1 MKPIFSAFLLF
12 LAASINAQEIR
23 LGIYPIKQTGSL
35 TSDQLA
41 TARTKITSLVAAQG
55 IASADAS
62 APLGVLPEIVL
73 YEPRTVAAG
82 TRNLTTIEGELV
94 LTVRQLGE
102 TGAIIGSKSKK
113 FAASGRDLAQA
124 KSQLMAALPVND
136 ASWQP
141 FFVEMKAKSADF
153 FVKNCPQ
160 LIADADRDAAT
171 GNYAR
176 SLSALLNIPSGS
188 ACRADAD
195 ARLATTY
202 SRAREVICQKSLTQ
216 ARAAAA
222 VKNYELAAASLRAI
236 DPEAACFSEVKSF
249 VAEMQGHADA
259 DFKTTLDAL
268 TEYWKAESSF
278 ENRRLEVIQ
287 DFLKNSF

>member
-1 MKPIFSAFLLF
+1 MLLLM
-12 LAASINAQEIR
+12 LAAALDAQEIR
-23 LGIYPIKQTGSL
+23 LGIYPVKPTGNL
-35 TSDQLA
+35 TTDQMA
-41 TARTKITSLVAAQG
+41 AARSKITSLVASQG

-62 APLGVLPEIVL
+62 APLGVLPEIIL
-73 YEPRTVAAG
+73 NEPRTVAAG
-82 TRNLTTIEGELV
+82 TRTITTIEGELV
-94 LTVRQLGE
+94 LTVKQAGE
-102 TGAIIGSKSKK
+102 TGAILGSQSKK
-113 FAASGRDLAQA
+113 FAASGKDLAQA
-124 KSQLMAALPVND
+124 KSQLMASLPVNE
-136 ASWQP
+136 ASWQL
-141 FFVEMKAKSADF
+141 FFTEMKAKAADF
-153 FVKNCPQ
+153 FAKNCPQ

-195 ARLATTY
+195 ARLASTY

-236 DPEAACFSEVKSF
+236 DPEAACFSEIKSF
-249 VAEMQGHADA
+249 VGEMQGHADA
-259 DFKTTLDAL
+259 DFKATLDAL

-278 ENRRLEVIQ
+278 ENRRLEVVQ
-287 DFLKNSF
+287 QFLKDSF